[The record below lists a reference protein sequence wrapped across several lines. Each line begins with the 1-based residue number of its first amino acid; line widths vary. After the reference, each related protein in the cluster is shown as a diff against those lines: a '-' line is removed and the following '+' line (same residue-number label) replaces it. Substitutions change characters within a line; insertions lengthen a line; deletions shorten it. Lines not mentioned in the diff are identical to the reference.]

1 MPGFGPVSAQDST
14 TAQTTVRERAA
25 TTRPTRSE
33 EARARLLAAAERL
46 ICARGVGGTGVEAIL
61 AEAEVAKATLYRLFG
76 SKEALVEAVLDRHSC
91 GWSAW
96 FIARLAETPGS
107 AEERLL
113 AGFDVLAEWFR
124 APGFRGCPIL
134 NAIGEGPAAGDA
146 PRRVAAAHKAR
157 LSPVLLGLA
166 REAGVPD
173 PQALVDAFILLM
185 DGAIVVALASGSPAP
200 AMTARAAF
208 AAVLQAAKAS
218 THAPVA

>member
-1 MPGFGPVSAQDST
+1 MPEMDAPAAQDST
-14 TAQTTVRERAA
+14 TTQTIAGERGPGLSR
-25 TTRPTRSE
+25 TD
-33 EARARLLAAAERL
+33 EARARLLSAAERL
-46 ICARGVGGTGVEAIL
+46 ICARGVAGTGIEAIL

-76 SKEALVEAVLDRHSC
+76 SKEALVEAVLDRHSR

-96 FIARLAETPGS
+96 FAARLAETPGP

-113 AGFDVLAEWFR
+113 AGFDILAEWFR
-124 APGFRGCPIL
+124 SPGFRGCPIL

-200 AMTARAAF
+200 AMTARATF

-218 THAPVA
+218 THAPAA